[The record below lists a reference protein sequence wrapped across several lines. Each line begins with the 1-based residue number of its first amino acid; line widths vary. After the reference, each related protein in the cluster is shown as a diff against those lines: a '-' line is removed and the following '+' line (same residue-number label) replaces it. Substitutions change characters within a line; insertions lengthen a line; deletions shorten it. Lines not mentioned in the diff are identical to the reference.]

1 MDNVE
6 LSYSDANGPCSVPL
20 GQGSI
25 SIGRAPDQDI
35 VLSDPRV
42 SRRHALIVQEQ
53 DSYSVIDQ
61 NSTHGTFLNSV
72 RVDKATLTL
81 GDVLQIGSTNGPRVR
96 VQQAQTGMVEQAA
109 VTGLLSSLS
118 KLSVLKDEQRP
129 GMLEMEKLNW
139 LLRAAR
145 QLNQSGAIEDIL
157 KSFLHQTLQLTG
169 LERGFVFLQE
179 EDEMKFEQ
187 GLAADG
193 SDAIEDFTISRK
205 AIQQAIESEVNFS
218 VSDTL
223 THRAAAEWPSVI
235 ANSIRSIY
243 CIPLRKRA
251 RSDEPSQL
259 LGMLYLD
266 SQVGLREFHEVDHQ
280 LLDTIAIEASALLH
294 NALLTEA
301 ETKARQAQ
309 EELAIAA
316 KIHNGLMAIKL
327 PELAYAALQAKS
339 VPCHAIGGDFYDAVA
354 FKDSICMV
362 IADVSGKGVSAAI
375 VAATLQGIIHSQLQA
390 GQSLSMIASLVNQFL
405 CTRKVGKY
413 ATMILFKLFQDGRVE
428 YMNCGHIQPL
438 AVHGSEIRSLKESSL
453 VVGLIADATYNSADY
468 IMRPGERILL
478 ATDGLTE
485 AEDALGQ
492 QFGDAGL
499 SAVAHHGD
507 LNEILDLVA
516 SFHSPKPAEDD
527 CTLMEIRYVGPI
539 DPTKLT

>member
-280 LLDTIAIEASALLH
+280 LLDTIAIEASA
-294 NALLTEA
+294 

-539 DPTKLT
+539 DPAKLT